1 MASGWA
7 LVRASFGAIPL
18 VGADFFRGCL
28 VVLRVVEVATGCER
42 RRFVS
47 ALLYRFAWV
56 AARWCGFFLPLL
68 LWWRGGFGLRGR
80 RLRLISALLWRLCL
94 GSHPL
99 VPISSGA
106 FLLLWWKGGFGL
118 RGRRLRL
125 ISALLWR
132 LCLGYRWCRFL
143 LSSGVCSAQVALV

>member
-7 LVRASFGAIPL
+7 LVRASFGAISM

-56 AARWCGFFLPLL
+56 AARWCGFLPLL

-94 GSHPL
+94 GSHSL
-99 VPISSGA
+99 LPIFSGA
-106 FLLLWWKGGFGL
+106 FVLLWWKGGFGL

-132 LCLGYRWCRFL
+132 LCLGHRWCEFL